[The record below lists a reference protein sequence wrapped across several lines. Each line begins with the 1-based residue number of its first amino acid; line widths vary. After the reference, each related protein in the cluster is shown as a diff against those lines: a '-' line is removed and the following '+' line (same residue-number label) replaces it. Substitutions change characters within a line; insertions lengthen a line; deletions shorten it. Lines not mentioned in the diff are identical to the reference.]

1 LDQIL
6 EIGPGTGVLTGFLRD
21 KYGKRLHLIEV
32 DGRSVDYLRQHFP
45 LMDDRIHHADFL
57 RFDPEQF
64 GFTRFAVI
72 GNFPY
77 NISSQIL
84 FRVLDFYEKVPVLA
98 GMFQKEVAER
108 IASGP
113 GSRDYG
119 ILSVLL
125 QAHYNIEYLFT
136 VPAHVF
142 TPPPKVL
149 SGVIRMTL
157 KKDHILTCNPSK
169 FKAVIKMAFN
179 QRRKVMRNSL
189 SQIAAGQTN
198 FPYATLRPEQLSWEQ
213 FVELVLW
220 FEKEGK
226 I

>member
-1 LDQIL
+1 
-6 EIGPGTGVLTGFLRD
+6 
-21 KYGKRLHLIEV
+21 V
-32 DGRSVDYLRQHFP
+32 DNRSVEVLRQKFP
-45 LMDDRIHHADFL
+45 GLGSRIHHEDFL
-57 RFDPEQF
+57 KFDPARLGLQ
-64 GFTRFAVI
+64 RFAII

-84 FRVLDFYEKVPVLA
+84 FRVLDFYEKVPVVA

-125 QAHYNIEYLFT
+125 QAHYRIEYLFT
-136 VPAHVF
+136 VQAHVF
-142 TPPPKVL
+142 DPPPKVL
-149 SGVIRMTL
+149 SGVIRLTL
-157 KKDHILTCNPSK
+157 KKDHQLPCDPAR
-169 FKAVIKMAFN
+169 FKTIIKTAFN

-189 SQIAAGQTN
+189 SKFSGGKD
-198 FPYATLRPEQLSWEQ
+198 FPYSAMRPEQLGWEQ
-213 FVELVLW
+213 FVELTGF
-220 FEKEGK
+220 FENEGT